1 MPDASLLQQIVEAVF
16 TASQY
21 LWPLVL
27 VGLGL
32 WLIFKKRDAAA

>member
-1 MPDASLLQQIVEAVF
+1 MPNAGLLQQVVEAAF

-32 WLIFKKRDAAA
+32 WIIFKRKEA